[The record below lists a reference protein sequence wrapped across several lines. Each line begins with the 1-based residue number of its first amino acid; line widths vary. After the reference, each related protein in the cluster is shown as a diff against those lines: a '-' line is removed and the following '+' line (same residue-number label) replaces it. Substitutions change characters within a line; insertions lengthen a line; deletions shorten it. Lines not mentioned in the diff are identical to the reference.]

1 MHLRHLISGLLLLA
15 LPVLCSG
22 QNRRL
27 ISFLQGPGSYVLT
40 DGMAGDGRLSFT
52 NHKKSVLYVSTAL
65 GQAQYPAAA
74 VSAFTINGHRL
85 VPQGR
90 FDFYFFGGLG
100 GQEYHADNAFI
111 EYADT
116 TGTLQLALYYTSVM
130 LGANADVYYTQLLL
144 RRRGDKEFVMGP
156 NNFRKWDK
164 SYRQEL
170 ADELGP
176 WPELQ
181 QAVRSGA
188 ATFLNFPEYVQRAN
202 LQSR

>member
-1 MHLRHLISGLLLLA
+1 MRKPILVIGLLLTLGTFC
-15 LPVLCSG
+15 VG
-22 QNRRL
+22 QNRER
-27 ISFLQGPGSYVLT
+27 ISFLKGPGSYVLT
-40 DGMAGDGRLSFT
+40 DGTIGDGKLSFS
-52 NHKKSVLYVSTAL
+52 NHKQSVLYVSSVRGRAE
-65 GQAQYPAAA
+65 YPAAA
-74 VSAFTINGHRL
+74 VSSFTIDGHRL

-90 FDFYFFGGLG
+90 FDFYFFGALG

-116 TGTLQLALYYTSVM
+116 TGRLQLAVYYTSVM

-144 RRRGDKEFVMGP
+144 RRRGDQEFVMGP

-170 ADELGP
+170 AEELGP

-188 ATFLNFPEYVQRAN
+188 ATFANFAEYVQRAN